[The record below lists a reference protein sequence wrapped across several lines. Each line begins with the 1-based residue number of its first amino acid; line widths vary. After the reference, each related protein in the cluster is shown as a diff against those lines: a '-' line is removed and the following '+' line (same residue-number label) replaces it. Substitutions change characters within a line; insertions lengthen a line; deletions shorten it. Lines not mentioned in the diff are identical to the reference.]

1 MYAGVRLR
9 ADAPRPAPPYRPRVD
24 RPSGAFADRLRR
36 VDPRVFDALLALGIT
51 VLGIG
56 SLFVEGFA
64 DAGTYRETDAFAVAL
79 GLVATV
85 PVYWR
90 RTRPLPALVVSC
102 LAIMVTAGFD
112 YLTYNLP
119 TAPLFLV
126 FAVGAYAERRQATL
140 GLVAV
145 NVTLLAIFLTDAP
158 DLDGQGTVLNMA
170 VYSGAW
176 LAGQVIRARSATA
189 AARIAEAEE
198 RAETQRQQAARA
210 VAEERLRLAQ
220 ELHDVVAHSM
230 SVIAVQAG
238 MGVHVIDADP
248 GEAKRALE
256 AISQTS
262 RTTLQE
268 MRRLLGVLRDE
279 DGARSHAPAP
289 GLSQLPALVADVRD
303 AGVPVELNV
312 EGDPADVPESVELS
326 VYRLVQEGLTNVLKH
341 AGPAR
346 AEVTVRYRPG
356 EVEVEVLD
364 DGRGSAA
371 TGTSG
376 HGLVGMR
383 ERVALWGGNLSTGPR
398 QGGGYRVLA
407 RLPYGAPT

>member
-9 ADAPRPAPPYRPRVD
+9 ADAPGPAPSYRRRVD
-24 RPSGAFADRLRR
+24 RPSLADRLRR

-56 SLFVEGFA
+56 SLFVQAYTDGVEH
-64 DAGTYRETDAFAVAL
+64 RETDALAVAL
-79 GLVATV
+79 GFAITV
-85 PVYWR
+85 PLYWR
-90 RTRPLPALVVSC
+90 RTHPLPALLVSC
-102 LAIMVTAGFD
+102 TAIAVLAGLD
-112 YLTYNLP
+112 YITYNLP
-119 TAPLFLV
+119 TAPLFLA
-126 FAVGAYAERRQATL
+126 FAVGAYAERRRATL

-145 NVTLLAIFLTDAP
+145 NVTLAIIFLTDPP
-158 DLDGQGTVLNMA
+158 DLDAQGTVLNMA
-170 VYSGAW
+170 IFSGAW
-176 LAGQVIRARSATA
+176 LAGQVIRARSAAA

-198 RAETQRQQAARA
+198 RAETQRQQGARA

-238 MGVHVIDADP
+238 MGVHVIEKDP
-248 GEAKRALE
+248 EEAKRALE

-279 DGARSHAPAP
+279 DGGRSHAPAP
-289 GLSQLPALVADVRD
+289 GLAELPALVADVRS
-303 AGVPVELNV
+303 AGVPVELTV
-312 EGDPADVPESVELS
+312 EGDPAGVPDSVELS

-341 AGPAR
+341 AGAAS
-346 AEVTVRYRPG
+346 AEVAVRCLPG

-364 DGRGSAA
+364 DGRGAA
-371 TGTSG
+371 AANGAGG

-383 ERVALWGGNLSTGPR
+383 ERVALWGGNLTTGPR